1 MTPATISVELSNIRL
16 EELEIN
22 KKIISHLQAHG
33 ISELFEPQENAFKT
47 GVLDGKNLVLAI
59 PTSSGKT
66 LVAEICMLKSIL
78 DGRGKALYLVPLKS
92 LAREKYVD
100 FKKYE
105 ELGITTA
112 MSVGDYDSPGR
123 SLNDADI
130 VVVTT
135 ERADSLVRHKTEW
148 IEKVGIVVAD
158 EVHLINDSKRGPTL
172 EMVLAKLMQIVE
184 NIQIVALSATISNA
198 DQIAEWLNAELVKS
212 TWRPVPL
219 NEGVYLDGAINFYE
233 RGRRTSRNI
242 ARQRKE
248 ELADIVCDT
257 LEENGQVLVFVS
269 SRRSTVA
276 VAKKIASSLRR
287 YISDDTMLLLSKGAK
302 KISSTPS
309 APEASKTL
317 ARLIA
322 NGAAFHHAG
331 LDNKERVLVEDYF
344 KDNLLKVIVA
354 TPTLAAGVNLPAR
367 RVIIRD
373 YRRFD
378 QDRGSYTIPVLE
390 YKQMAGRA
398 GRPKYDVYGEAV
410 LFARTEPEHDFL
422 IDNYTLSEPEA
433 IISKLAS
440 PRAVRFHLLASIA
453 AEMTQNREEIDS
465 LIAGTFFSHQN
476 GQMEIEYHISDAL
489 GFLEN
494 GGLIETSSTMFSA
507 TPLGRRASQLYI
519 DPYTA
524 ILLRDILTETNKHS
538 TLGFLHLICYTPDQP
553 LSYVTQTEF
562 EEYAILL
569 DDQINEL
576 MVEPPMEEEGPR
588 TYSDFLAQ
596 LKTANLLHD
605 WISEKTDKNIT
616 EQYNVGMGDVHRF
629 VQSAEWLTYAASEVA
644 RIVDTPDHIPPLHN
658 LRSRLRYGVKSNI
671 LELVSLRGVGRIRGR
686 MLHNHGFTNL
696 AELYKVPIEELA
708 RIPTIGSSIAESIK
722 KQLGVDVKPRTR
734 VEEQLLEDDID
745 SIQTLLEDFRE

>member
-1 MTPATISVELSNIRL
+1 MGNIRL

-22 KKIISHLQAHG
+22 KKIISHLQTHG

-66 LVAEICMLKSIL
+66 LVAEICMLKAIL

-92 LAREKYVD
+92 LAREKYAD

-148 IEKVGIVVAD
+148 INNVGIVVAD
-158 EVHLINDSKRGPTL
+158 EVHLINDAKRGPTL

-219 NEGVYLDGAINFYE
+219 YEGVYLDGKIAFFQN
-233 RGRRTSRNI
+233 GRSKSRVI
-242 ARQRKE
+242 KRERKE
-248 ELADIVCDT
+248 ELADIICDT
-257 LEENGQVLVFVS
+257 LDDNGQVLVFVS

-276 VAKKIASSLRR
+276 VAKKLASSLRR
-287 YISDDTMLLLSKGAK
+287 YIPEDAIHLLAKGAR
-302 KISSTPS
+302 KIASFPS

-322 NGAAFHHAG
+322 NGVAFHHAG

-378 QDRGSYTIPVLE
+378 RDLGSYTIPVLE

-398 GRPKYDVYGEAV
+398 GRPKYDDYGEAV
-410 LFARTEPEHDFL
+410 LFARTESEFDDL
-422 IDNYTLSEPEA
+422 IDNYTLSEPEE
-433 IISKLAS
+433 ITSKLAS
-440 PRAVRFHLLASIA
+440 PRAVRFHLLATIA
-453 AEMTQNREEIDS
+453 TEMTQTREEVDS

-476 GQMEIEYHISDAL
+476 GQMEIDYHISDAL

-494 GGLIETSSTMFSA
+494 GGLIETSSSTMFSA
-507 TPLGRRASQLYI
+507 TSLGKRAARLYI

-524 ILLRDILTETNKHS
+524 ILLRDVLTETNKHS
-538 TLGFLHLICYTPDQP
+538 TLGLLHLICYTPDQP
-553 LSYVTQTEF
+553 LTYVTQTEA
-562 EEYAILL
+562 EEYATLL

-576 MVEPPMEEEGPR
+576 LIEPPMEEEGPR
-588 TYSDFLAQ
+588 AYSDFLTQ
-596 LKTANLLHD
+596 IKTASLLND
-605 WISEKTDKNIT
+605 WISEKTNKNIT

-629 VQSAEWLTYAASEVA
+629 VQSAEWLTYAASEIA
-644 RIVDTPDHIPPLHN
+644 RIVDAPEHIPPLHN
-658 LRSRLRYGVKSNI
+658 LRSRLRYGVRTNI

-722 KQLGVDVKPRTR
+722 KQLGIDVKTRTR
-734 VEEQLLEDDID
+734 VEEEQQVDDGDVD
-745 SIQTLLEDFRE
+745 SIQTLLEDFGD